1 MKTKERVMK
10 IAKTL
15 IAATAFIFSV
25 AGLAMAQTEMKQN
38 SGPNSTGGGP
48 GMNQNAPPGSGTNGT
63 TGGASTTNP
72 AGGLG
77 GSTTGRNGVG
87 FDLYRRTGFERWPR
101 GFDWRCFYRTLTKL
115 RARRARNY
123 LRACRPPLA
132 EVDV

>member
-77 GSTTGRNGVG
+77 GSTSGSSSPAGPAGTGSGSIYTGAPGSSGGLVG
-87 FDLYRRTGFERWPR
+87 STG
-101 GFDWRCFYRTLTKL
+101 GASTGH
-115 RARRARNY
+115 
-123 LRACRPPLA
+123 
-132 EVDV
+132 